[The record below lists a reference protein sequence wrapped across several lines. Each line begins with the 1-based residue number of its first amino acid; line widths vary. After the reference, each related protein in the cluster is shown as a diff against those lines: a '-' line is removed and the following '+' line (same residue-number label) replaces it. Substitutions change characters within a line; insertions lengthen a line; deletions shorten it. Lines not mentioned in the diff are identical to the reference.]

1 MILRR
6 LKLRNIR
13 SYEEGEINFP
23 NGIILFEGDI
33 GSGKSTILLA
43 TEFALFGLGN
53 EKATSL
59 LSLGKNEGEVEL
71 EFEVKG
77 NKVKVHR
84 SLVRVSKKNI
94 RQENCWIEINGK
106 RYLLSPKEMK
116 EKILNILGYNE
127 PVDPKAKSIIFRY
140 AVYTPQEE
148 MKEILNKPTEE
159 RLQTI
164 RKALRLEEY
173 KIARDNAS
181 LIAKE
186 LRTYANI
193 YIKEEENIPKLEE
206 KIKEYEKDKKELSE
220 KIKEIEEILIDV
232 NIEISGYE
240 EELKELREELEKL
253 MGELKKEEELRRSFE
268 EYNKRIDFLKSQLSI
283 NRIEKERLEKQKD
296 SIILKKPEKTLD
308 EIEKILD
315 EIKEERDKIIEEY
328 TKKQQLLQNYLI
340 LIQKKVCPTCNQSVD
355 NPIFLA
361 KVEALKKEVGEI
373 EKKKIIIENEIKK
386 LNEIRK
392 EAKIYEDNI
401 RELEKIN
408 YKLSII
414 NEQNK
419 NYEEEIKELSKRI
432 EELKEKIELSRKAA
446 EEYNIKKKEYEK
458 IDNELKKLMEK
469 RRNLELEKTRI
480 ISNIEKYDLEISNTQ
495 QEINKIKEKVNK
507 GRKLMEYITWIEE
520 CFIPALE
527 KIELVIFR
535 NANREFNDE
544 FSRFF
549 SYMVEDPTKSVM
561 IDEDFTPIVMQ
572 ESYEHEISNLSG
584 GERTALAL
592 AFRLALNKIVQK
604 RAGIEGGLLILDEP
618 TDGFSKDQIGKIGD
632 LIRELKLDQVIIVSH
647 ERELEGSADYIFRVR
662 KENGK
667 SKIYASI

>member
-1 MILRR
+1 LILRR

>member
-1 MILRR
+1 MILKR

-13 SYEEGEINFP
+13 SYEEGEIYFP

-77 NKVKVHR
+77 NRIKVHR
-84 SLVRVSKKNI
+84 SLIRITKKNI

-106 RYLLSPKEMK
+106 RYILSPKEMK

-127 PVDPKAKSIIFRY
+127 PIDPKAKSIIFRY

-186 LRTYANI
+186 LRTYASI

-206 KIKEYEKDKKELSE
+206 KIKILEENKKELSK
-220 KIKEIEEILIDV
+220 KIKEIEENLVDI

-240 EELKELREELEKL
+240 EELNEIREELERL
-253 MGELKKEEELRRSFE
+253 MGELKKEEEFRRNFE
-268 EYNKRIDFLKSQLSI
+268 EYNKRINFLNSQISI
-283 NRIEKERLEKQKD
+283 NKIEKEKLEKQKN
-296 SIILKKPEKTLD
+296 SIVLKKPEKTLE
-308 EIEKILD
+308 EIEGIL
-315 EIKEERDKIIEEY
+315 EKIKEERDKIFEEY
-328 TKKQQLLQNYLI
+328 TKKQELLKNYLI
-340 LIQKKVCPTCNQSVD
+340 LIQKKICPTCNQSVD

-361 KVEALKKEVGEI
+361 KVEVLKKEVEELGN
-373 EKKKIIIENEIKK
+373 KKIIIENEIKK
-386 LNEIRK
+386 LNEMRK
-392 EAKIYEDNI
+392 EAKIYDDNI
-401 RELEKIN
+401 KELEKIN
-408 YKLSII
+408 YKLSIV

-419 NYEEEIKELSKRI
+419 NYEEELKELSKRI
-432 EELKEKIELSRKAA
+432 EELKEKIELSKKAA

-458 IDNELKKLMEK
+458 INNELKNLMEK

-480 ISNIEKYDLEISNTQ
+480 SANIEKNDLEISNIQ
-495 QEINKIKEKVNK
+495 QEINKIKEKINK
-507 GRKLMEYITWIEE
+507 GRKLMEYTTWIEE
-520 CFIPALE
+520 CFISALE

-592 AFRLALNKIVQK
+592 AFRLALNRIVQK

-647 ERELEGSADYIFRVR
+647 ERELEGSADYIFRVI

-667 SKIYASI
+667 SKIYAPT

>member
-206 KIKEYEKDKKELSE
+206 KIKEYEKNKKELSE

>member
-1 MILRR
+1 LILRR

-206 KIKEYEKDKKELSE
+206 KIKEYEKNKKELSE

-361 KVEALKKEVGEI
+361 KVEALKKEVEEI

-507 GRKLMEYITWIEE
+507 GRKLMEYVTWIEE

-667 SKIYASI
+667 SKIYAPI

>member
-1 MILRR
+1 LILRR

-206 KIKEYEKDKKELSE
+206 KIKEYEKNKKELSE

-373 EKKKIIIENEIKK
+373 EKKKTIIENEIKK

-618 TDGFSKDQIGKIGD
+618 TDGFSKEQIGKIGD

-667 SKIYASI
+667 SKIYAPI

>member
-206 KIKEYEKDKKELSE
+206 KIKEYEKNKKELSE

-507 GRKLMEYITWIEE
+507 GRKLMEYVTWIEE

-667 SKIYASI
+667 SKIYAPI